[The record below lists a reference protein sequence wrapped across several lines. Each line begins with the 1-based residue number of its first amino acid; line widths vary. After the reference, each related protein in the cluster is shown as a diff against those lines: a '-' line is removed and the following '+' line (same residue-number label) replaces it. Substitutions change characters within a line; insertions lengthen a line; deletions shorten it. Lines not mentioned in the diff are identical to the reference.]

1 MTGFEFPRSSRLLNA
16 GDYRTVFNGAQL
28 KVSDRNLLILAT
40 PNQLPYP
47 RVGLVIAKKNVRLA
61 VQRNRVKRIIR
72 ESFRLQYSLPNLD
85 IVVLARKGMG
95 DLDNPALRRLIEQS
109 WQRLGK
115 YALKQLK
122 PQLSSN
128 G

>member
-1 MTGFEFPRSSRLLNA
+1 MLNA
-16 GDYRTVFNGAQL
+16 GDYRTVFNGATL

-40 PNQLPYP
+40 PNQLSHP

-72 ESFRLQYSLPNLD
+72 ESFRLQHSGLPNLD

-95 DLDNPALRRLIEQS
+95 DLDNPALQRLIQNS
-109 WQRLGK
+109 WQRLSK
-115 YALKQLK
+115 YALKQRK
-122 PQLSSN
+122 TS
-128 G
+128 

>member
-1 MTGFEFPRSSRLLNA
+1 
-16 GDYRTVFNGAQL
+16 
-28 KVSDRNLLILAT
+28 
-40 PNQLPYP
+40 
-47 RVGLVIAKKNVRLA
+47 
-61 VQRNRVKRIIR
+61 
-72 ESFRLQYSLPNLD
+72 
-85 IVVLARKGMG
+85 VVLARKGMG